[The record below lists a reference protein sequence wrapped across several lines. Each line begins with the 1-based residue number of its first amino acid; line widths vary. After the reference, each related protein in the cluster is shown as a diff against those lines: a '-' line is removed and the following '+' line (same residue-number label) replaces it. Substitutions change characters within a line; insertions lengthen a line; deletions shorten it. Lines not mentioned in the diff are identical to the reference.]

1 MRHQKLATTAL
12 TLLSISLLTSSCKHF
27 GDKSAERGITQ
38 GTITYNITYPQNISS
53 NGMSFLFPTEMKI
66 KFSER
71 SQRATFKSNLNLY
84 NLEFIHQSEG
94 DSFFTLLKILEKR
107 VYVPSDK
114 ESTLFLFNGASEQN
128 VKFSDEEPRV
138 IAGFNCSKATYIP
151 NNPNFPNLNIWYTTE
166 IGIEDPNRNT
176 PFALIP
182 GLMLEFEIVY
192 QDIIFH
198 LKAET
203 ILEESHPD
211 DTFELPAGYEPT
223 TIEEIETL
231 IKSVMNA

>member
-1 MRHQKLATTAL
+1 MRLKKLTTTAL
-12 TLLSISLLTSSCKHF
+12 TLLAIGLLTSNCTQSAQNA
-27 GDKSAERGITQ
+27 AERGITR
-38 GTITYNITYPQNISS
+38 GTIIYNITYPQNISA

-66 KFSER
+66 NFSER
-71 SQRATFKSNLNLY
+71 NQKATFKSNLSLY
-84 NLEFIHQSEG
+84 NLEFIHQNEC
-94 DSFFTLLKILEKR
+94 DSFFTLLKILEKK

-114 ESTLFLFNGASEQN
+114 ESTLFLFNGASKQN
-128 VKFSDEEPRV
+128 VKFSDEEPRE
-138 IAGFNCSKATYIP
+138 IAGFNCQKAIYIP
-151 NNPNFPNLNIWYTTE
+151 NNPNYPNLNIWYTTE

-176 PFALIP
+176 PFEMIP

-192 QDIIFH
+192 QNIIFH

-203 ILEESHPD
+203 IIEESHSD
-211 DTFELPAGYEPT
+211 ELFDVPGDYQPT